1 MNTIMLPVDEVR
13 SDGGTQTRAEL
24 RSDVIEEYAEAM
36 RSGAEFPPVDIFLD
50 KNNHYWLADGFHRYS
65 AAAVAEQEKIKANVH
80 KGELRDAVWFAL
92 SANTTN
98 GIRLTNADKRRR
110 VEMAL
115 ADGEWKAMSD
125 NAIAEHVGVSVPF
138 VGSVRGQLLTVN
150 NSPDKPVRRKG
161 KDGKSYPASKKRKP
175 APMPKPTAS
184 PGSTEPDECDDAEPR
199 VEFSVA
205 DEVVSLLA
213 KFDRIIKGATPE
225 DQERAADAVE
235 RYVGKIRERIGA
247 EVAA

>member
-1 MNTIMLPVDEVR
+1 MKTITLPIDDVR
-13 SDGGTQTRAEL
+13 ADGGTQTRAEL
-24 RSDVIEEYAEAM
+24 RADVIEEYAEAM

-65 AAAVAEQEKIKANVH
+65 AAAVAESEKIKANVH

-92 SANTTN
+92 SANTKN
-98 GIRLTNADKRRR
+98 GIRLTNDDKRRR

-115 ADGEWKAMSD
+115 ADAEWKAMS
-125 NAIAEHVGVSVPF
+125 NVAIAEHVGVSDVF
-138 VGSVRGQLLTVN
+138 VMKIRDAVLTIRT
-150 NSPDKPVRRKG
+150 DGDEKRTGR
-161 KDGKSYPASKKRKP
+161 DGKKQAAKKKKRKSP
-175 APMPKPTAS
+175 PKPKPS
-184 PGSTEPDECDDAEPR
+184 GPQEEVSESDECDDAEPR

-213 KFDRIIKGATPE
+213 KFDRIIKGASPE

-235 RYVGKIRERIGA
+235 RYASKIRERIGA
-247 EVAA
+247 AVAA